1 LHFGGASVLASR
13 CPAETSLI
21 PSPFY
26 FFAMNLSELAD
37 QTAREFAKIYGRQPR
52 WIAAAPGRGNI
63 IGEHTD
69 YNDGFVFPMA
79 IERYTVIAADRPAK
93 DTNLI
98 QLRSTLGDQPATI
111 DLSKPLKPFPK
122 GAWANYPAGVI
133 AGFLARGLNP
143 GGFDA
148 LIHSNVPLGGGLS
161 SSAALEV
168 ATATLLEII
177 TGKKLDPVEKAL
189 LCQKAEHDYA
199 GMPCGIMDQFISVMG
214 RENHVLLLDCR
225 SRKPELV
232 PMTDASVAVL
242 IVNTNVKH
250 ELTGSEYPTRRKQC
264 EAAAKILG
272 VPSLRDATPDLL
284 ERAKGKLDKVV
295 YQRARHV
302 IGEIERTVHA
312 AEGVRASNWPT
323 VGQLMYASHRSLRD
337 DYEVSCKE
345 LDIVVDIAES
355 IGLKGGMIGCRMTGG
370 GFGGCTVALVKS
382 DAVEAIS
389 KKIAADY
396 KKKTGIE
403 ATIFVSRPA
412 AGATVIKA

>member
-1 LHFGGASVLASR
+1 
-13 CPAETSLI
+13 
-21 PSPFY
+21 
-26 FFAMNLSELAD
+26 MNLKEL
-37 QTAREFAKIYGRQPR
+37 TAHVTAEFKKAYGRPPR
-52 WIAAAPGRGNI
+52 WIVAAPGRVNI

-69 YNDGFVFPMA
+69 YNDGFVLPMA

-93 DTNLI
+93 DTKQI
-98 QLRSTLGDQPATI
+98 QLRSTHGGQPTTI
-111 DLSKPLKPFPK
+111 DLAQPLKPFPK
-122 GAWANYPAGVI
+122 GNWANYPAGVI
-133 AGFLARGLNP
+133 AGFLARGQNP

-168 ATATLLEII
+168 ATATLLETI

-242 IVNTNVKH
+242 IINTNVKH
-250 ELTGSEYPTRRKQC
+250 ELTGSEYPARRKQC
-264 EAAAKILG
+264 ETAAKILG
-272 VPSLRDATPDLL
+272 VLSLRDATPEAL
-284 ERAKGKLDKVV
+284 ELAKGRMDEVV
-295 YQRARHV
+295 FRRARHV

-312 AEGVRASNWPT
+312 AEGVRASNWPA
-323 VGQLMYASHRSLRD
+323 VGQLMYASHASLRD
-337 DYEVSCKE
+337 DYEVSCHE
-345 LDIVVDIAES
+345 LDAVVEIAEA
-355 IGLKGGMIGCRMTGG
+355 IGIPGGVYGCRMTGG
-370 GFGGCTVALVKS
+370 GFGGCAVALVKS
-382 DAVEAIS
+382 DAVVAIS
-389 KKIAADY
+389 KKIAAAY

>member
-1 LHFGGASVLASR
+1 
-13 CPAETSLI
+13 
-21 PSPFY
+21 
-26 FFAMNLSELAD
+26 MNLKELA
-37 QTAREFAKIYGRQPR
+37 AHAAAEFQKIYGRPPR
-52 WIAAAPGRGNI
+52 WIVAAPGRVNI

-69 YNDGFVFPMA
+69 YNDGFVLPMA
-79 IERYTVIAADRPAK
+79 IERYTVIAAGRPAK
-93 DTNLI
+93 DTKQI
-98 QLRSTLGDQPATI
+98 QLRSTCEDKPVTI
-111 DLSKPLKPFPK
+111 DLARPLKPFPK
-122 GAWANYPAGVI
+122 GAWANYPTGVI
-133 AGFLARGLNP
+133 AGFLACGLNP

-168 ATATLLEII
+168 ATATLLETI

-214 RENHVLLLDCR
+214 RENQVLLLDCR

-242 IVNTNVKH
+242 IINTNVKH
-250 ELTGSEYPTRRKQC
+250 ELTGSEYPARRKQC
-264 EAAAKILG
+264 ETAAKILG
-272 VPSLRDATPDLL
+272 VPSLRDATPEAL
-284 ERAKGKLDKVV
+284 ELAKGRMDEVV
-295 YQRARHV
+295 FRRARHV

-323 VGQLMYASHRSLRD
+323 VGQLMYASHASLRD

-370 GFGGCTVALVKS
+370 GFGGCAVALVKS
-382 DAVEAIS
+382 DAVAAIS

>member
-1 LHFGGASVLASR
+1 MTLK
-13 CPAETSLI
+13 
-21 PSPFY
+21 
-26 FFAMNLSELAD
+26 ELAGHTT
-37 QTAREFAKIYGRQPR
+37 QQFVKVYERQPR
-52 WIAAAPGRGNI
+52 WIAAAPGRVNI

-79 IERYTVIAADRPAK
+79 IERYTVIAADYPVG
-93 DTNLI
+93 DPNQI
-98 QLRSTLGDQPATI
+98 QFHSTFCNKPATL
-111 DLSKPLKPFPK
+111 DLTKPVKPFPK
-122 GAWANYPAGVI
+122 GDWANYPVGVI
-133 AGFLARGLNP
+133 AGFLALGLNP

-148 LIHSNVPLGGGLS
+148 LIHSTVPLGGGLS

-177 TGKKLDPVEKAL
+177 TGKNLDPVEKAL

-214 RENHVLLLDCR
+214 RENQVLLLDCR
-225 SRKPELV
+225 SRKSELV
-232 PMTDASVAVL
+232 PMTDPSVAVL
-242 IVNTNVKH
+242 IINTNVKH
-250 ELTGSEYPTRRKQC
+250 ELTGSEYPARRKQC

-272 VPSLRDATPDLL
+272 VPSLRDATPDAL
-284 ERAKGKLDKVV
+284 ELAKTKMDKVV
-295 YQRARHV
+295 FRRARHV
-302 IGEIERTVHA
+302 ISEIERTVHA
-312 AEGVRASNWPT
+312 AEGVRASNWLT

-345 LDIVVDIAES
+345 LDTVVEIAES

-370 GFGGCTVALVKS
+370 GFGGCAVALVKT
-382 DAVEAIS
+382 DAIDAIS
-389 KKIAADY
+389 KKLAADY

-403 ATIFVSRPA
+403 AIIFVSRPA